1 MCATTCEN
9 GMLFVV
15 AGVGVS
21 LASCLCRSRVMVV
34 ISFVGGYFCG
44 GRGVC
49 CKGFLIVVEAQWV
62 CPKWVVV
69 VYVGYVWCC

>member
-49 CKGFLIVVEAQWV
+49 CMMCSNSSSPAAKDS
-62 CPKWVVV
+62 
-69 VYVGYVWCC
+69 

>member
-49 CKGFLIVVEAQWV
+49 
-62 CPKWVVV
+62 
-69 VYVGYVWCC
+69 